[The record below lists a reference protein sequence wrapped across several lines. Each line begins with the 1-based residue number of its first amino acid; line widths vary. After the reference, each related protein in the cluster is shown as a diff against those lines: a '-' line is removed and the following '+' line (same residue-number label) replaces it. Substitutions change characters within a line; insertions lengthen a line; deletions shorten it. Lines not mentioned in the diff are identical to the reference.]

1 MSEERPTVKGRGAE
15 IFFGAPRRV
24 DIKPR
29 ATGEEPAKTG
39 PAGSEDLGGETAANG
54 PPGAA
59 EELPPFPPEELELF
73 LDDPELQRALDE
85 EARASQPDAKAASTV
100 GRPGTRAASTEGA
113 KEAAAQEA
121 VVVEPPA
128 PGAGHDLD
136 EAIEGYEPL
145 APEISDIVEGVLPP
159 KPRRG
164 YTALSTDDVY
174 PLDIQDPDEKI
185 EPIKLP
191 DRVLTEEERTQ
202 ILAWLGEEWIQTLES
217 SIDESY
223 DQVRNEVGTNK
234 NITTECYN
242 KLLQARD
249 IVLRRDVAQIAQ
261 AEYYVEEV
269 RTRLKRAADSEKA
282 AKRHQWWI
290 LIWGLFWFVAFMA
303 LQFLINESWFW
314 DTIAPAGLTNLIVDM
329 EIFLTTMLWGGIG
342 GVVAILYSLFKHVG
356 QRDFDPHY
364 KLSYLG
370 KPFLGIILGATTY
383 MVFNLVLRTL
393 GILPAGLEAAEGI
406 ADTAFTVAPGVLY
419 LIAWAS
425 GFKENTIF
433 ELVERTMK
441 RVFGS
446 KKDA

>member
-15 IFFGAPRRV
+15 IFFGTPKRV
-24 DIKPR
+24 DIKPK
-29 ATGEEPAKTG
+29 ATGEEPANAG
-39 PAGSEDLGGETAANG
+39 QAGSEVPGGGTAANG
-54 PPGAA
+54 PPGEA

-85 EARASQPDAKAASTV
+85 EARAGQPGPEAASRAQASQTV
-100 GRPGTRAASTEGA
+100 VR
-113 KEAAAQEA
+113 EA

-128 PGAGHDLD
+128 PGADQDLD
-136 EAIEGYEPL
+136 EAIESYEPL
-145 APEISDIVEGVLPP
+145 PPEVGDIVQGVLPP
-159 KPRRG
+159 KPRRSVA
-164 YTALSTDDVY
+164 ALSTEDVRS
-174 PLDIQDPDEKI
+174 LDIQDPDEKI
-185 EPIKLP
+185 EPIQLP
-191 DRVLTEEERTQ
+191 DRVLSEEERTQ

-223 DQVRNEVGTNK
+223 DQVRDEVGTNK

-314 DTIAPAGLTNLIVDM
+314 DTVAPTGVSNLVVDM
-329 EIFLTTMLWGGIG
+329 EVFLTTMIWGGIG

-370 KPFLGIILGATTY
+370 KPFLGVILGATTY
-383 MVFNLVLRTL
+383 MIFNLVLRTL
-393 GILPAGLEAAEGI
+393 GILPAGLEAAEGF

-441 RVFGS
+441 RVFGG
-446 KKDA
+446 KEDG

>member
-15 IFFGAPRRV
+15 IFFGTPKRV

-29 ATGEEPAKTG
+29 ATGEEPAN
-39 PAGSEDLGGETAANG
+39 AGQASSEEPGQGTPANG
-54 PPGAA
+54 PPGEA

-85 EARASQPDAKAASTV
+85 EARVSQP
-100 GRPGTRAASTEGA
+100 GA
-113 KEAAAQEA
+113 KDTGLASGTSGAEANLAGAQEA
-121 VVVEPPA
+121 VVVGPPA
-128 PGAGHDLD
+128 PGADQELD
-136 EAIEGYEPL
+136 EAIESYEPL
-145 APEISDIVEGVLPP
+145 PPEISDIVEGVLPP
-159 KPRRG
+159 KPRRSVA
-164 YTALSTDDVY
+164 ALSTEDVRS
-174 PLDIQDPDEKI
+174 LDIQDPDEKI
-185 EPIKLP
+185 EPIQLP
-191 DRVLTEEERTQ
+191 DRVLSEEERTQ

-261 AEYYVEEV
+261 AEYYVEDV
-269 RTRLKRAADSEKA
+269 RTLIKRAADSEKA

-303 LQFLINESWFW
+303 LQFVINESWFW
-314 DTIAPAGLTNLIVDM
+314 DTIAPAGVTNLVVDM
-329 EIFLTTMLWGGIG
+329 EVFLTTMIWGGIG
-342 GVVAILYSLFKHVG
+342 GVVSILYSLFKHVG

-383 MVFNLVLRTL
+383 MVFSLVLRTL

-441 RVFGS
+441 RIFGGKEES
-446 KKDA
+446 

>member
-1 MSEERPTVKGRGAE
+1 MSEERPSVKGRGAE

-29 ATGEEPAKTG
+29 ATGEEPANKA
-39 PAGSEDLGGETAANG
+39 PAGGETAANG

-59 EELPPFPPEELELF
+59 EELPPFPSEELELF
-73 LDDPELQRALDE
+73 LDDPEIQRALDE
-85 EARASQPDAKAASTV
+85 EARAAQPAAKAASKV
-100 GRPGTRAASTEGA
+100 AQPGANQAVV
-113 KEAAAQEA
+113 QEP
-121 VVVEPPA
+121 VVVEPPG
-128 PGAGHDLD
+128 PGVGHDLD

-145 APEISDIVEGVLPP
+145 APEVSDIVGGVLPP

-164 YTALSTDDVY
+164 YTALSTDDVRR
-174 PLDIQDPDEKI
+174 LDIQDPDKTI
-185 EPIKLP
+185 EPIQLP
-191 DRVLTEEERTQ
+191 DRVLSEEERTQ

-217 SIDESY
+217 SIDEAY

-261 AEYYVEEV
+261 AEYYVEDV
-269 RTRLKRAADSEKA
+269 RTRLRRATESEKA

-303 LQFLINESWFW
+303 LQLVINESWFW
-314 DTIAPAGLTNLIVDM
+314 DTIAPTGVTNLVVDM
-329 EIFLTTMLWGGIG
+329 EVFLTTMIWGGIG

-370 KPFLGIILGATTY
+370 KPFLGLILGATTY
-383 MVFNLVLRTL
+383 MIFNLVLRTL
-393 GILPAGLEAAEGI
+393 GILPAGLEAAEGF

-441 RVFGS
+441 RIFGS
-446 KKDA
+446 KEAS

>member
-29 ATGEEPAKTG
+29 AAGEEPAV
-39 PAGSEDLGGETAANG
+39 AGQSDSEDLGEGTAASG
-54 PPGAA
+54 PPGEA

-85 EARASQPDAKAASTV
+85 EARASQPAAKDLGQASH
-100 GRPGTRAASTEGA
+100 ASGA
-113 KEAAAQEA
+113 EANLAAAQQA

-128 PGAGHDLD
+128 PEADQELD
-136 EAIEGYEPL
+136 EVIESYEPL
-145 APEISDIVEGVLPP
+145 PPEISDIIEGVLPP

-164 YTALSTDDVY
+164 YSALSTEELRA
-174 PLDIQDPDEKI
+174 LDIQDPDEKI
-185 EPIKLP
+185 EPIQLP
-191 DRVLTEEERTQ
+191 DRVLTEEERNQ

-217 SIDESY
+217 SIDEAY
-223 DQVRNEVGTNK
+223 DEVRREVGTNK
-234 NITTECYN
+234 NITTECHN

-261 AEYYVEEV
+261 AEYYVEDV
-269 RTRLKRAADSEKA
+269 RTRLTRAADSEKS

-290 LIWGLFWFVAFMA
+290 LIWGLFWFVAFIA
-303 LQFLINESWFW
+303 LLFVINEGWFW
-314 DTIAPAGLTNLIVDM
+314 NYIAPTGLTNVIVDM
-329 EIFLTTMLWGGIG
+329 EVFLTTMIWGGIG
-342 GVVAILYSLFKHVG
+342 GVVSILYSLFKHVG
-356 QRDFDPHY
+356 QRDFDAHY

-370 KPFLGIILGATTY
+370 KPFLGVILGATVY

-393 GILPAGLEAAEGI
+393 GILPAGLEGAEGI
-406 ADTAFTVAPGVLY
+406 ADSAFTVAPGVLY

-433 ELVERTMK
+433 ELVDRTMK
-441 RVFGS
+441 RILGGS
-446 KKDA
+446 KES

>member
-29 ATGEEPAKTG
+29 AAGEKPAEAG
-39 PAGSEDLGGETAANG
+39 QSGSEDLGEGTAANG
-54 PPGAA
+54 PPGDA

-85 EARASQPDAKAASTV
+85 EARASQP
-100 GRPGTRAASTEGA
+100 GA
-113 KEAAAQEA
+113 KDAGQVSHAPGAEANLAAAQQA
-121 VVVEPPA
+121 VVVETPT
-128 PGAGHDLD
+128 PGTDQELD
-136 EAIEGYEPL
+136 NVIESYEPL
-145 APEISDIVEGVLPP
+145 PPEISDIVEGVLPP

-164 YTALSTDDVY
+164 YSALSTEELRA
-174 PLDIQDPDEKI
+174 LDIQDPDEKI
-185 EPIKLP
+185 EPIQLP
-191 DRVLTEEERTQ
+191 DRVLTEEERNQ

-217 SIDESY
+217 SIDEAY
-223 DQVRNEVGTNK
+223 DEVRREVGTNK

-261 AEYYVEEV
+261 AEYYVEDV
-269 RTRLKRAADSEKA
+269 RTRLTRAADSEKA
-282 AKRHQWWI
+282 ARRHQWWI
-290 LIWGLFWFVAFMA
+290 LIWGLFWFVAFVA
-303 LQFLINESWFW
+303 LQFVINESWFW
-314 DTIAPAGLTNLIVDM
+314 DTIVPTGMTNLVVDM
-329 EIFLTTMLWGGIG
+329 EVFVTTMIWGGIG
-342 GVVAILYSLFKHVG
+342 GVVSILYSLFKHVG
-356 QRDFDPHY
+356 QRDFDAHY

-370 KPFLGIILGATTY
+370 KPFLGVILGATTY

-393 GILPAGLEAAEGI
+393 GILPAGLEGAEGI

-433 ELVERTMK
+433 ELVDRTMK
-441 RVFGS
+441 RILGGS
-446 KKDA
+446 KES

>member
-15 IFFGAPRRV
+15 IFFGTPKRV

-29 ATGEEPAKTG
+29 ATGEEPTG
-39 PAGSEDLGGETAANG
+39 TGQAGSEDLDQGTAANG
-54 PPGAA
+54 PPGEA

-85 EARASQPDAKAASTV
+85 EARAGQPD
-100 GRPGTRAASTEGA
+100 PRAASTAGA
-113 KEAAAQEA
+113 SQAVVREA
-121 VVVEPPA
+121 VVVESPA
-128 PGAGHDLD
+128 PGVDQDLD
-136 EAIEGYEPL
+136 EAIESYEPL
-145 APEISDIVEGVLPP
+145 PPEISDIAQGVLPP
-159 KPRRG
+159 KPRRSVA
-164 YTALSTDDVY
+164 ALSMEDVRS
-174 PLDIQDPDEKI
+174 LDIQDPDEKI
-185 EPIKLP
+185 EPIQLP
-191 DRVLTEEERTQ
+191 DRVLSEEERTQ

-261 AEYYVEEV
+261 AEYYVEDV

-282 AKRHQWWI
+282 ARRHQWWI

-303 LQFLINESWFW
+303 LQFVINERWFW
-314 DTIAPAGLTNLIVDM
+314 DTIAPTGLTNLVVDM
-329 EIFLTTMLWGGIG
+329 EVFLTTMIWGGIG
-342 GVVAILYSLFKHVG
+342 AVVSILYSLFKHVG

-370 KPFLGIILGATTY
+370 KPFLGVILGATTY

-393 GILPAGLEAAEGI
+393 GILPAGLEAAEGF

-441 RVFGS
+441 RIFGAKGDS
-446 KKDA
+446 

>member
-15 IFFGAPRRV
+15 IFFGTPKRV
-24 DIKPR
+24 DIKPK
-29 ATGEEPAKTG
+29 ATGEEPANAG
-39 PAGSEDLGGETAANG
+39 QAGSEVPGGGTAANG
-54 PPGAA
+54 PPGEA

-85 EARASQPDAKAASTV
+85 EARAGQPGPEAASRAQASQTV
-100 GRPGTRAASTEGA
+100 VR
-113 KEAAAQEA
+113 EA

-128 PGAGHDLD
+128 PGADQDLD
-136 EAIEGYEPL
+136 EAIESYEPL
-145 APEISDIVEGVLPP
+145 PPEVGDIVQGVLPP
-159 KPRRG
+159 KPRRSVA
-164 YTALSTDDVY
+164 ALSTEDVRS
-174 PLDIQDPDEKI
+174 LDIQDPDEKI
-185 EPIKLP
+185 EPIQLP
-191 DRVLTEEERTQ
+191 DRVLSEEERTQ

-223 DQVRNEVGTNK
+223 DQVRDEVGTNK

-314 DTIAPAGLTNLIVDM
+314 DTVAPTGVSNLVVDM
-329 EIFLTTMLWGGIG
+329 EVFLTTMIWGGIG

-370 KPFLGIILGATTY
+370 KPFLGVILGATTY
-383 MVFNLVLRTL
+383 MIFNLVLRTL
-393 GILPAGLEAAEGI
+393 GILPAGLEAAEGF

-446 KKDA
+446 KEDG

>member
-29 ATGEEPAKTG
+29 ATGEEPVEAG
-39 PAGSEDLGGETAANG
+39 QSGSEDTGEEAAANG
-54 PPGAA
+54 PSVVA

-85 EARASQPDAKAASTV
+85 EARASQP
-100 GRPGTRAASTEGA
+100 GA
-113 KEAAAQEA
+113 KDVGQVSRASGAEANLAAAQQA
-121 VVVEPPA
+121 AVVEPPA
-128 PGAGHDLD
+128 PGADQDLD
-136 EAIEGYEPL
+136 EVIESYEPL
-145 APEISDIVEGVLPP
+145 PPEISDIVEGVLPP

-164 YTALSTDDVY
+164 YSALSTEELRS
-174 PLDIQDPDEKI
+174 LDIQDPDEKI
-185 EPIKLP
+185 EPIQLP
-191 DRVLTEEERTQ
+191 DRVLTEEERNQ

-217 SIDESY
+217 SIDEAY
-223 DQVRNEVGTNK
+223 DEVRREVGTNK

-261 AEYYVEEV
+261 AEYYVEDV
-269 RTRLKRAADSEKA
+269 RTRLTRAADSEKA
-282 AKRHQWWI
+282 ARRHQWWI
-290 LIWGLFWFVAFMA
+290 LIWGLFWFVAFVA
-303 LQFLINESWFW
+303 LQFVINESWFW
-314 DTIAPAGLTNLIVDM
+314 DTIAPTGMTNLVVDM
-329 EIFLTTMLWGGIG
+329 EVFVTTMIWGGIG
-342 GVVAILYSLFKHVG
+342 GVVSILYSLFKHVG
-356 QRDFDPHY
+356 QRDFDAHY

-370 KPFLGIILGATTY
+370 KPFLGVILGATTY

-393 GILPAGLEAAEGI
+393 GILPAGLEGAEGI

-433 ELVERTMK
+433 ELVDRTMK
-441 RVFGS
+441 RVLGGS
-446 KKDA
+446 KES

>member
-1 MSEERPTVKGRGAE
+1 MGQAGGDTV
-15 IFFGAPRRV
+15 
-24 DIKPR
+24 
-29 ATGEEPAKTG
+29 
-39 PAGSEDLGGETAANG
+39 ANG

-85 EARASQPDAKAASTV
+85 EARAAKPDAKAASKAD
-100 GRPGTRAASTEGA
+100 RPGANQAGIPEP
-113 KEAAAQEA
+113 
-121 VVVEPPA
+121 VVVEAPA

-145 APEISDIVEGVLPP
+145 APEVSDIVAGVLPP

-164 YTALSTDDVY
+164 YTALSTDDVRH
-174 PLDIQDPDEKI
+174 LDIQDPGETI
-185 EPIKLP
+185 EPIQLP
-191 DRVLTEEERTQ
+191 DRVLSEEERTQ

-217 SIDESY
+217 SIDEAY

-261 AEYYVEEV
+261 AEYYVEDV
-269 RTRLKRAADSEKA
+269 RTRLRRASESEKA

-303 LQFLINESWFW
+303 LQLVINESWFW
-314 DTIAPAGLTNLIVDM
+314 DTIAPTGVSNLVVDM
-329 EIFLTTMLWGGIG
+329 KVFLTTMIWGGIG
-342 GVVAILYSLFKHVG
+342 GVVAILYGLFKHVG

-370 KPFLGIILGATTY
+370 KPFLGLILGATTY
-383 MVFNLVLRTL
+383 MIFNLVLRTL
-393 GILPAGLEAAEGI
+393 GILPAGLEAAEGF

-441 RVFGS
+441 RIFGS
-446 KKDA
+446 KDDS

>member
-29 ATGEEPAKTG
+29 AAGEEPVEAG
-39 PAGSEDLGGETAANG
+39 QSGSEDIGEEATANG
-54 PPGAA
+54 PSVVA

-85 EARASQPDAKAASTV
+85 EARASQPAAKDV
-100 GRPGTRAASTEGA
+100 GQVSRAPGAEANL
-113 KEAAAQEA
+113 AAAQQA

-128 PGAGHDLD
+128 PGADQGLD
-136 EAIEGYEPL
+136 EVIESYEPL
-145 APEISDIVEGVLPP
+145 PPEISDITEGVLPP

-164 YTALSTDDVY
+164 YSALSTEELRS
-174 PLDIQDPDEKI
+174 LDIQDPDEKI
-185 EPIKLP
+185 EPIQLP
-191 DRVLTEEERTQ
+191 DRVLTEEERNQ

-217 SIDESY
+217 SIDEAY
-223 DQVRNEVGTNK
+223 DEVRREVGTNK

-261 AEYYVEEV
+261 AEYYVEDV
-269 RTRLKRAADSEKA
+269 RTRLTRAADSEKA
-282 AKRHQWWI
+282 ARRHQWWI
-290 LIWGLFWFVAFMA
+290 LIWGLFWFVAFVA
-303 LQFLINESWFW
+303 LQFVINESWFW
-314 DTIAPAGLTNLIVDM
+314 DTIAPTGMANLIVDM
-329 EIFLTTMLWGGIG
+329 EVFVTTMIWGGIG
-342 GVVAILYSLFKHVG
+342 GVVSILYSLFMHVG

-370 KPFLGIILGATTY
+370 KPFLGVILGATTY

-393 GILPAGLEAAEGI
+393 GILPAGLEGAEGI

-433 ELVERTMK
+433 ELVDRTMK
-441 RVFGS
+441 RIFGGNKAS
-446 KKDA
+446 